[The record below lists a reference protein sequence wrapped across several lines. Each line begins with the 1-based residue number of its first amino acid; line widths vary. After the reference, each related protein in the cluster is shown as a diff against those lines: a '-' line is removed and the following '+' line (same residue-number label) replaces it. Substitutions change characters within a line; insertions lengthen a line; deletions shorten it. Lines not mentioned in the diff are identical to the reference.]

1 MRCLNVIS
9 ALLGGFLLVG
19 CSAQKEPVSGNAN
32 EVPVAM
38 GFAVQGTVSACTKAD
53 VTYFTELANTPVFHG
68 MSEVVLIPFFTGK
81 GINVSANSQANGDP
95 RHLPAFTSLL
105 SGSQAHLYEGADAA
119 LPTGTTAMLAY
130 GKASRTLINPVWK
143 EKQKYGSLKE
153 QGLEWQNTYHYA
165 SDVRFDP
172 DPIYEGEHKAS
183 VEEVANQM
191 ADLLTDVTEVSY
203 TRGYTYDAGNN
214 QFPEVAVTLNWSNVE
229 DEKLQTAFRA
239 FKGSEDGVNFEPFN
253 AYGVNLLHRLQTLI
267 TTLDDCTWKNTH
279 VYKHEGTI
287 ETHGET
293 FYWEDLYRS
302 LRDAVKGKATDV
314 MNSIASNEAQKSFPV
329 NLGLPA
335 GAADLKWKDA
345 QFLPA
350 PEGMDGYIPVSQY
363 CYMPSLYYQTASTI
377 STSYDM
383 KVKEK
388 FGDWDW
394 ARVLEELF
402 PGNKI
407 VTTDVRAVALDNP
420 LGYGCSQLVATLT
433 VSSNVPLLR
442 DRGYAEFDI
451 DAASQIFPVTGLVIS
466 GQYAQNYEFL
476 PLLDSDPDGDY
487 QEYYMYDGTINN
499 FVPEI
504 TNVRPVYLA
513 RDPYK
518 KQTIRTLVLSSP
530 LNRLE
535 SYIYLEFENKSGE
548 DLLGVDGVIPNGSRF
563 YLVGKITPTEEQKQ
577 SGCDRLFERGHA
589 VVLDCSVESLQNAYL
604 SVPRVGN
611 PQLSIGVQT
620 QINWNFSPSSYVVLE

>member
-1 MRCLNVIS
+1 MRWINIIS
-9 ALLGGFLLVG
+9 ALLGGLLLVG
-19 CSAQKEPVSGNAN
+19 CSAQKESVSGNAN

-38 GFAVQGTVSACTKAD
+38 GLAVQGAVSTGTKAD
-53 VTYFTELANTPVFHG
+53 VTYFTELASTPVFHG
-68 MSEVVLIPFFTGK
+68 MSEVVLIPFFTGQ

-130 GKASRTLINPVWK
+130 GKASRTSIYPEWK

-172 DPIYEGEHKAS
+172 DPIYEAEHKAS
-183 VEEVANQM
+183 VEEVANQI
-191 ADLLTDVTEVSY
+191 AARLTEVTDASY
-203 TRGYTYDAGNN
+203 TKEYTYYTGIEYSQA
-214 QFPEVAVTLNWSNVE
+214 AVTLTWPSVE
-229 DEKLQTAFRA
+229 DSQLQEAFNA
-239 FKGSEDGVNFEPFN
+239 FKGSGAFN
-253 AYGVNLLHRLQTLI
+253 SYGVNLLHRLQTLI
-267 TTLDDCTWKNTH
+267 TTLDNCTWNNTH

-287 ETHGET
+287 ETYGET

-302 LRDAVKGKATDV
+302 LRDAVKGKATEV
-314 MNSIASNEAQKSFPV
+314 MNNIASNEAQKSFPV

-335 GAADLKWKDA
+335 GAADLKWA
-345 QFLPA
+345 GTQFLPA

-388 FGDWDW
+388 FGDRDW
-394 ARVLEELF
+394 AQVVEDLF
-402 PGNKI
+402 RGNKI

-433 VSSNVPLLR
+433 VSSNDSHLR
-442 DRGYAEFDI
+442 DRGSADFEI

-476 PLLDSDPDGDY
+476 PLVDSDPDGDY

-513 RDPYK
+513 LDPLK

-535 SYIYLEFENKSGE
+535 SYIYLEFENKSG
-548 DLLGVDGVIPNGSRF
+548 DDILGIDGVIPKGSRF

-577 SGCDRLFERGHA
+577 SGCNRLFEREHA

>member
-1 MRCLNVIS
+1 MRWINIIS

-38 GFAVQGTVSACTKAD
+38 GFAVQGTVSAGTKAD
-53 VTYFTELANTPVFHG
+53 VTYFTELASTPVFHG
-68 MSEVVLIPFFTGK
+68 MSEVVLIPFFTGQ

-130 GKASRTLINPVWK
+130 GKASRTSIYPEWK

-172 DPIYEGEHKAS
+172 DPIYEAEHKAS
-183 VEEVANQM
+183 VEEVANQI
-191 ADLLTDVTEVSY
+191 AARLTEVVTEASY
-203 TRGYTYDAGNN
+203 KREYTYYTGIDYSQA
-214 QFPEVAVTLNWSNVE
+214 AVTLTWSSVE
-229 DEKLQTAFRA
+229 DSQLQEAFNA
-239 FKGSEDGVNFEPFN
+239 FKGSGAFN
-253 AYGVNLLHRLQTLI
+253 SYGVNLLHRLQTLI
-267 TTLDDCTWKNTH
+267 TTLDNCTWNNTH

-287 ETHGET
+287 ETYGET

-302 LRDAVKGKATDV
+302 LRDVVKGKATEV
-314 MNSIASNEAQKSFPV
+314 MNNIASNEAQKSFPV

-335 GAADLKWKDA
+335 GAADLKWNGTK
-345 QFLPA
+345 FLPA

-388 FGDWDW
+388 FGDRDW
-394 ARVLEELF
+394 AHVVEELF
-402 PGNKI
+402 RGNKI

-433 VSSNVPLLR
+433 VSSNDSHLR
-442 DRGYAEFDI
+442 DRGSADFEI

-476 PLLDSDPDGDY
+476 PLVDSDPDGDY

-513 RDPYK
+513 LDPLK

-535 SYIYLEFENKSGE
+535 SYIYLEFENKSGK

-577 SGCDRLFERGHA
+577 SGCDRLFEREHA

>member
-9 ALLGGFLLVG
+9 ALLGGLLLVG

-38 GFAVQGTVSACTKAD
+38 GFAVQGTVSAGTKAD
-53 VTYFTELANTPVFHG
+53 VTYFTELASTPVFHG

-95 RHLPAFTSLL
+95 RRLPAFTSLL

-130 GKASRTLINPVWK
+130 GKASRTSIYPEWK

-172 DPIYEGEHKAS
+172 DPIYEAEHKAS
-183 VEEVANQM
+183 VEEVANQI
-191 ADLLTDVTEVSY
+191 AARLTVVVKEASY
-203 TRGYTYDAGNN
+203 TREYTYYTGIDYSQA
-214 QFPEVAVTLNWSNVE
+214 AVTLTWPSVE
-229 DEKLQTAFRA
+229 DSQLQEAFNA
-239 FKGSEDGVNFEPFN
+239 FKGSGAFN
-253 AYGVNLLHRLQTLI
+253 SYGVNLLHRLQTLI
-267 TTLDDCTWKNTH
+267 TTLDNCTWNNTH

-287 ETHGET
+287 ETYGET

-302 LRDAVKGKATDV
+302 LRDVVKGKATEV

-335 GAADLKWKDA
+335 GAADLKWDGYK
-345 QFLPA
+345 FLPA

-388 FGDWDW
+388 FGDRDW
-394 ARVLEELF
+394 AQVVEDLF
-402 PGNKI
+402 RGNKI

-433 VSSNVPLLR
+433 VSSNDSHLR
-442 DRGYAEFDI
+442 DRGSANFEI

-476 PLLDSDPDGDY
+476 PLVDSDPDGDY

-513 RDPYK
+513 LDPLK

-535 SYIYLEFENKSGE
+535 SYIYLEFENKSGV
-548 DLLGVDGVIPNGSRF
+548 DILGIDGVIPNGSRF

-577 SGCDRLFERGHA
+577 SGCNRLFEREHA